1 MSHLLEAQPSRRAE
15 SCDAPPEILVTAGH
29 MTVPSEVSLP
39 TVGAPA
45 PDPGPRPLDSELD
58 VYGLTHPGKKR
69 PNNEDHFLICALQKR
84 MEVYHTSLPDTSRL
98 GANERMAFL
107 MMVADGVGGAAAGE
121 EASRLA
127 LEGATKY
134 VSGALHCYYTSDPSD
149 DTSFIH
155 ELEEAAVKVHNELA
169 AASATDKSLR
179 GMATTLTLFLGIWP
193 RAYMLQVG
201 DSRAY
206 TLKNGVLTQITRDQ
220 TMAEELV
227 DQGVLTRADA
237 ANTRWAHVLSSAI
250 GGPQAA
256 PVVRGVNQG
265 WGQVGLMCSDGLT
278 RHVSDDQIRDRL
290 MTLTSSKQACE
301 TLLQDAL
308 DGGGH
313 DNITIIVARTIGEKA
328 KGANA

>member
-1 MSHLLEAQPSRRAE
+1 LLEAQPSRRSE
-15 SCDAPPEILVTAGH
+15 VHDAAQEVIVTAAQMTTPPEVTAQ
-29 MTVPSEVSLP
+29 SA
-39 TVGAPA
+39 VGS
-45 PDPGPRPLDSELD
+45 DPGPRPLDNELD

-84 MEVYHTSLPDTSRL
+84 MEVYHTSLPDTTHL

-127 LEGATKY
+127 LEGVTRY
-134 VSGALHCYYTSDPSD
+134 VSGALHCYYTSDPND
-149 DTSFIH
+149 DGTFVH
-155 ELEEAAVKVHNELA
+155 ALEEAALKVHNELA
-169 AASATDKSLR
+169 AASASDRSLR
-179 GMATTLTLFLGIWP
+179 GMATTLTLFLGVWP

-206 TLKNGVLTQITRDQ
+206 RLKKDGTLVQITRDQ

-227 DQGVLTRADA
+227 DQGVFTRADA
-237 ANTRWAHVLSSAI
+237 AHTRWAHVLSSAI

-256 PVVRGVNQG
+256 PVVRGLNQA

-278 RHVSDDQIRDRL
+278 RHVSDDQIRERL
-290 MTLTSSKQACE
+290 LSMTSSKQVCE
-301 TLLQDAL
+301 TLLNDAL
-308 DGGGH
+308 DAGGA
-313 DNITIIVARTIGEKA
+313 DNITILVARTIGPKA
-328 KGANA
+328 VG